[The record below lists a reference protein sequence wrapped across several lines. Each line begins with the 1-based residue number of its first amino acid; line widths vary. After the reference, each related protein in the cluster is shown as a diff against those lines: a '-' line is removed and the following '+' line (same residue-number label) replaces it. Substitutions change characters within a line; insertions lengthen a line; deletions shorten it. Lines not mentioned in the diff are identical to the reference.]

1 MANAARSQNI
11 TVVLDGSSTE
21 SGKVTGVILCH
32 QVRALDLKERQAKYA
47 TKAEDYLI
55 DEVIMKLVDLI
66 DPQIKHLGLFY
77 ICIFI

>member
-32 QVRALDLKERQAKYA
+32 QVRALGLKERQAKYA

-66 DPQIKHLGLFY
+66 DPQ
-77 ICIFI
+77 